1 VCVEDYSGRVPE
13 IRLAVAPVGRLD
25 TSELEAAVAHVAKVL
40 HHAVEVR
47 EPANLSRAHE
57 DAARGQFRAGP
68 MLAELRAAAPR
79 LRTVKT
85 IGTAPPGA
93 APGVADTFVLV
104 TDVDLFTPATAGVL
118 DEIDRA
124 HRAAL
129 VSVRRLREVFYRRKA
144 DPGKQRS
151 RLVKAILRAV
161 GKARG
166 LPDCND
172 PSCALS
178 PTGALADLDRKA
190 ERYCSPCWKRL
201 SEGVSR
207 L

>member
-1 VCVEDYSGRVPE
+1 VPE
-13 IRLAVAPVGRLD
+13 IRLAVVPVGRLD
-25 TSELEAAVAHVAKVL
+25 AAELEAALGHVAKVL
-40 HHAVEVR
+40 HHAVELR
-47 EPANLSRAHE
+47 EPAPLTRAQE
-57 DAARGQFRAGP
+57 DTGRRQFRAGP
-68 MLAELRAAAPR
+68 FLAELRAGAAR
-79 LRTVKT
+79 LRPARTV
-85 IGTAPPGA
+85 GTPGTGT
-93 APGVADTFVLV
+93 PGPADTIVFV
-104 TDVDLFTPATAGVL
+104 TDVDLFTPSTEGVI

-124 HRAAL
+124 HRAAV

-166 LPDCND
+166 LPDCGD
-172 PSCALS
+172 PSCALA
-178 PTGALADLDRKA
+178 PAANIADIDRKA

-201 SEGVSR
+201 SEGISR

>member
-1 VCVEDYSGRVPE
+1 MPE
-13 IRLAVAPVGRLD
+13 IRLAVVPVGRLD

-40 HHAVEVR
+40 HHTVEVR
-47 EPANLSRAHE
+47 EPANLSRAQE
-57 DAARGQFRAGP
+57 DTGRAQFRAGP
-68 MLAELRAAAPR
+68 LLAELRAAAPR
-79 LRTVKT
+79 LRSVKT
-85 IGTAPPGA
+85 VGTPAPGA
-93 APGVADTFVLV
+93 ASGPADTLVLV
-104 TDVDLFTPATAGVL
+104 TDVDLFTPSTEGVI

-124 HRAAL
+124 HRTAL

-144 DPGKQRS
+144 DPGKQRG

-166 LPDCND
+166 LPDCSD

-178 PTGALADLDRKA
+178 STGALADLDRKA

-201 SEGVSR
+201 SEGISH

>member
-1 VCVEDYSGRVPE
+1 VPE
-13 IRLAVAPVGRLD
+13 IRLAVVPVGRLD
-25 TSELEAAVAHVAKVL
+25 SSELEAALAHVAKVL
-40 HHAVEVR
+40 HQGVEVR
-47 EPANLSRAHE
+47 EPAPLTHAQE
-57 DAARGQFRAGP
+57 DKPRGQFRAGAL
-68 MLAELRAAAPR
+68 LAELRAGAPR
-79 LRTVKT
+79 LKVLKTV
-85 IGTAPPGA
+85 G
-93 APGVADTFVLV
+93 APGTGPADTLVFV
-104 TDVDLFTPATAGVL
+104 TDVDLFTPSTESVL

-129 VSVRRLREVFYRRKA
+129 VSVRRLREVFYKRKA
-144 DPGKQRS
+144 DPGRQRG

-166 LPDCND
+166 LADCSD
-172 PSCALS
+172 PACALS

-201 SEGVSR
+201 SEGISH